1 VSPSRRHLVAI
12 VTVIA
17 CVLAAAGCVSVPT
30 SGPIDKV
37 EGPQPGCNCVNV
49 EVKPPGPNDEPMKI
63 VEGYLRATSNYQ
75 PNYSVA
81 KQFLTQAAAE
91 KWTPEA
97 GVWIYSGEPKQM
109 GKNTVVLKGQ
119 LIGSLAPD
127 RAYTANDQ
135 GLNFTFTLVQEHD
148 EWRIKNPPPKL
159 MVEQYSFTSFYQP
172 YDRYFIG
179 NDSTL
184 VPDPI
189 YLPALRNP
197 ANIASALMKALLNG
211 PSRWLKPAVSTAIP
225 PNTNL
230 SVDSVTITNGIAE
243 VSLSDAVM
251 ALPDRQRGLLA
262 AQIVYTLRQIA
273 GVNGVLIKANQQ
285 PFRVPGSDPHSLVVS
300 LDTIPQDMDPVP
312 FVAGEQPYA
321 VQDGKVKRVT
331 GTSDSPTLEDPTGSL
346 ANQPYQVDALAI
358 SMANTEAALT
368 TNSRTTLR
376 RAHLASQEPA
386 NTLLTRKAELLR
398 PQITKYG
405 EIWDIGKEGGKQ
417 RMWRFGNDKMP
428 LKANLP
434 GLQSGDVTAFKISPD
449 GSRMALVRQI
459 DSGRSQLG
467 LARISRSDKIT
478 VDGWLPLNT
487 TQSNGL
493 SIDKI
498 RDVAW
503 LDATELLVLGAKA
516 ADTAFAPVRVVQD
529 ASQIT
534 PQGEPENWNAVGL
547 AVSPRRPIAIIIGQ
561 NGQTWRDT
569 GNQWVPFLNRVSAVA
584 YPG

>member
-1 VSPSRRHLVAI
+1 
-12 VTVIA
+12 
-17 CVLAAAGCVSVPT
+17 
-30 SGPIDKV
+30 
-37 EGPQPGCNCVNV
+37 
-49 EVKPPGPNDEPMKI
+49 
-63 VEGYLRATSNYQ
+63 
-75 PNYSVA
+75 
-81 KQFLTQAAAE
+81 
-91 KWTPEA
+91 
-97 GVWIYSGEPKQM
+97 
-109 GKNTVVLKGQ
+109 
-119 LIGSLAPD
+119 
-127 RAYTANDQ
+127 
-135 GLNFTFTLVQEHD
+135 
-148 EWRIKNPPPKL
+148 

-211 PSRWLKPAVSTAIP
+211 PSEWLKPAVSTAIP

-243 VSLSDAVM
+243 VPLSDAVM

-368 TNSRTTLR
+368 TDGGTTLR

-386 NTLLTRKAELLR
+386 NTLLTRKTELLR
-398 PQITKYG
+398 PQITRYG

-428 LKANLP
+428 LKTNLP
-434 GLQSGDVTAFKISPD
+434 GLQSGDVTVFKISPD
-449 GSRMALVRQI
+449 GSRLALVRQI
-459 DSGRSQLG
+459 DSGRSELG

-478 VDGWLPLNT
+478 VDGWRPLNT

-503 LDATELLVLGAKA
+503 LDATELLVLGANA
-516 ADTAFAPVRVVQD
+516 ADTSFAPVRVVQD

-534 PQGEPENWNAVGL
+534 PQGEPENWNAVEL

-561 NGQTWRDT
+561 NGHTWRDT
-569 GNQWVPFLNRVSAVA
+569 GNQWLPFLNRVSAVA